1 MITEFHFSAL
11 LSALVFVLLGLV
23 VFVVAFKSVVKMAVT
38 AFREE
43 ILEGQNVALAI
54 LVGLVSLSLSI
65 IVAAAV
71 H

>member
-23 VFVVAFKSVVKMAVT
+23 VFVVAFKSVVTMAVT

-43 ILEGQNVALAI
+43 IVEGQNVALAI
-54 LVGLVSLSLSI
+54 LVGLISLSLSI